1 MRACVRA
8 CVRVCVGVCVWV
20 GAFFLF
26 LEYIIQQS
34 FTFLSHFVLFHKC
47 PLCEVP
53 RFGKVWSLAELANIF
68 SYKTRVGQN
77 LALHASPTARKVP
90 FFYSNSWIYGRA
102 GASVYV
108 TQPKTKRES
117 RTTN

>member
-1 MRACVRA
+1 MCV
-8 CVRVCVGVCVWV
+8 CGVGGGGWGGC
-20 GAFFLF
+20 FFLF

-53 RFGKVWSLAELANIF
+53 RLGKLWSLAELANIF
-68 SYKTRVGQN
+68 SYKTGVGQN
-77 LALHASPTARKVP
+77 LALHASPTARKVS
-90 FFYSNSWIYGRA
+90 FFYSDSWIYVRA